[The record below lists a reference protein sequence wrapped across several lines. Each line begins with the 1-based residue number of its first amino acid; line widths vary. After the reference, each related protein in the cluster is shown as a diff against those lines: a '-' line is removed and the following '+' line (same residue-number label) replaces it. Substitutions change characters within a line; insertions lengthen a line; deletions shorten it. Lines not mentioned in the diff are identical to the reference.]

1 MRERARILRSA
12 SSPSVRLPPRT
23 CQLLRPSDPS
33 SQTTSLARTETFLS
47 NARVPRPLKTARKT
61 KQNAHTHAHLP
72 THTHMQ
78 HLPTPI
84 LLRSYYGLQLL
95 GDALGDAGMRDWGRA
110 AMAAEVVAAQ
120 TYWQMRSDS
129 KVYPAILRKKTVRAL
144 PQCARTPKPAAAA
157 VAALCAALSA
167 PHSPRSSALPR
178 TRERLRCSYWASC
191 GRIWPSTRPGLEARL
206 TWHAHRAAPHA
217 QTTSRRPCAQ
227 AEH

>member
-1 MRERARILRSA
+1 MRATPDEN
-12 SSPSVRLPPRT
+12 RT
-23 CQLLRPSDPS
+23 
-33 SQTTSLARTETFLS
+33 
-47 NARVPRPLKTARKT
+47 
-61 KQNAHTHAHLP
+61 QNKIQRTHAHLP
-72 THTHMQ
+72 TTTTNTFQ
-78 HLPTPI
+78 C

-95 GDALGDAGMRDWGRA
+95 GDALGDADMRDWGRA

-144 PQCARTPKPAAAA
+144 PQCARTHKPAAAA

-167 PHSPRSSALPR
+167 PHSPPCSVTSPW
-178 TRERLRCSYWASC
+178 TRERLRCSCWASC
-191 GRIWPSTRPGLEARL
+191 GRIWPSTRPGLEAHR

-227 AEH
+227 A